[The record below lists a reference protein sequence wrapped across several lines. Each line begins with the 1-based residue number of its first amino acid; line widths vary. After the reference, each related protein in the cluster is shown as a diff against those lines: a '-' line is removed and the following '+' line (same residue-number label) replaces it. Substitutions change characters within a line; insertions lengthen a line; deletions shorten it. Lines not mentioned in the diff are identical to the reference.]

1 MGCGCRS
8 CVVYSLA
15 NISQRVNILA
25 NIAGFRYIPPRG
37 VGVALTPE
45 ERTMIAQEILN
56 ESGVSL
62 RQIAEDAGV
71 NYGTLRVWAKGGR
84 NPMPENLRQIASG
97 LRTRGEQLGKL
108 AARLERA
115 AEGDGQ

>member
-1 MGCGCRS
+1 
-8 CVVYSLA
+8 
-15 NISQRVNILA
+15 
-25 NIAGFRYIPPRG
+25 
-37 VGVALTPE
+37 
-45 ERTMIAQEILN
+45 MIAQEVLN

-97 LRTRGEQLGKL
+97 LRIRGEQLGKL
-108 AARLERA
+108 AEKLDA
-115 AEGDGQ
+115 AAETEGDGE